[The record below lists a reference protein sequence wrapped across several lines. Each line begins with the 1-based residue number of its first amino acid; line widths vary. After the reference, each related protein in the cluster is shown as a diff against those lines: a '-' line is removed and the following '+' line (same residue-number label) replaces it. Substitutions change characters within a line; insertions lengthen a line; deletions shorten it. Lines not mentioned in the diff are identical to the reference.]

1 MDVDVDTY
9 DTILLAFIASSR
21 VVLRFVTVS
30 DDYELE
36 QDVRRALIT
45 AVDDLARRKRLQLT
59 N

>member
-9 DTILLAFIASSR
+9 DTVLLAFIASSR

-30 DDYELE
+30 NDYELE